1 MALYPF
7 MKEKLPNGPELV
19 SHALAE
25 HQAVKLL
32 LYQLDNS
39 HVGAAHFDERLE
51 ACMVDTLQ
59 HVLEEEAQ
67 LLPALQQAMSADEVR
82 QMTENYIAAKKI
94 APTRSVDRLS
104 HKRHFSRSFHLH
116 ALDTLLC
123 CTH

>member
-7 MKEKLPNGPELV
+7 MKQKLPNGPELV
-19 SHALAE
+19 AHALAE

-94 APTRSVDRLS
+94 APTRSIDTIRSATRFMS
-104 HKRHFSRSFHLH
+104 HIHSTDQR
-116 ALDTLLC
+116 
-123 CTH
+123 